1 MFDAMVNIGKREF
14 VKLSCAFAGLSLVP
28 AGIMQAAGQ
37 KFKKVKRS
45 LVFIIVVIFL
55 FEINLPG
62 QVLKD
67 TASLRLVKQGV
78 DMIYNMQFDEAE
90 AIYKK
95 VTAKYPDN
103 PVLSVYKGLLTYWQ
117 YFPIIPSS
125 PHKETFEKEML
136 RAIELIEKKENFK
149 SDPEYLLA
157 NIGARGLLL
166 LFYADND
173 LTRDVIN
180 MASGT
185 YQYVKEAFKHTSSYA
200 DFYFVTGLYNYYRE
214 AYPEAHPVYKPL
226 ALLFPKGDKSKGL
239 RELQI
244 SSKNAIVLKAEALTF
259 LTGIYISFENNFQ
272 QAYKYS
278 KALCELYPD
287 NSQYRIVYLKNLLL
301 VKRYT
306 EAENILKHAHEK
318 PGSFFQAEYDI
329 MNGILQEKYH
339 HNKKLA
345 EHYYEK
351 GIRQIEPFGTFG
363 SEFAA
368 YAYYGLSRLASDK
381 HQKKTYRKKAD
392 DLAVFEN
399 VNFD

>member
-1 MFDAMVNIGKREF
+1 MCIRNT
-14 VKLSCAFAGLSLVP
+14 S
-28 AGIMQAAGQ
+28 
-37 KFKKVKRS
+37 
-45 LVFIIVVIFL
+45 
-55 FEINLPG
+55 G

-67 TASLRLVKQGV
+67 TTSFRMMQEGI
-78 DMIYNMQFDEAE
+78 DMIYNMQFNEAR

-95 VTAKYPDN
+95 VSARYPES
-103 PVLSVYKGLLTYWQ
+103 PVLYVYKGLLTYWE

-125 PHKETFEKEML
+125 PHKESFENEML
-136 RAIELIEKKENFK
+136 RAIELIEKKPDHN
-149 SDPEYLLA
+149 SDPEFLLA

-173 LTRDVIN
+173 LTRDVIS

-185 YQYVKEAFKHTSSYA
+185 YQYVKEAFNHTNSYA
-200 DFYFVTGLYNYYRE
+200 DFYFITGLYNYYRE

-239 RELQI
+239 REIQI
-244 SSKNAIVLKAEALTF
+244 ASKNAIVLKAEAHSF

-278 KALCELYPD
+278 KALSELYPR
-287 NSQYRIVYLKNLLL
+287 NTQYQAIYLKNLLL

-306 EAENILKHAHEK
+306 EAENMLKNAPEK
-318 PGSFFQAEYDI
+318 FGNSFYQAEFNI
-329 MNGILQEKYH
+329 LNGILQEKFHY
-339 HNKKLA
+339 NKKLA
-345 EHYYEK
+345 EYYYEK
-351 GIRQIEPFGTFG
+351 GIREIEPYGTFG

-368 YAYYGLSRLASDK
+368 YAYYGLSRLTTDK
-381 HQKKTYRKKAD
+381 HQKRTYRKKAE
-392 DLAVFEN
+392 DLSDFEN